1 MKIDDCFD
9 HLRKAVDDT
18 IQDLEIQKK
27 QLQQELDDVDGVL
40 SDIRNEL
47 QDALAILSPARAL
60 ATEIERRFALRLD
73 PGPTE
78 QDFRELLQLLT
89 EGS

>member
-1 MKIDDCFD
+1 MKIDEQFEALQKSVKD
-9 HLRKAVDDT
+9 K
-18 IQDLEIQKK
+18 IQDLEIRIQA
-27 QLQQELDDVDGVL
+27 LQEDLDNVEGL
-40 SDIRNEL
+40 FSDTKDEL
-47 QDALAILSPARAL
+47 QEALAILSPARAL

-78 QDFRELLQLLT
+78 RDFRELLQLLT